1 MDLGKKDSKIYLNNI
16 IARGD
21 YITARSLCY
30 DYLKDF
36 PAPAGLSKSGAN
48 QTTQAYIKNFIYF
61 LDNLDNIKSLY
72 NKGKINLETISI
84 EIYQTKNK
92 KLPFINYSNS
102 PVSNC
107 PGAAAC
113 LVFCYSLNSIRF
125 PAAFTRWA
133 ICSILEAEAPEILT
147 EALAYVCNK
156 RNNKK
161 LIESQGF
168 IDFRLYNDG
177 DFKDL
182 NRLYFWM
189 DFLKQHPYIKAYAYS
204 KSWPLFI
211 QAVKERGE
219 SYFPD
224 NFTLNLSS
232 GSRYHNLKDIMKV
245 YNFTRGEFI
254 AVKIDRKT
262 TGDKLTKFEKQ
273 YIRTKARSM
282 GHKKIFICPGLCGSC
297 SRVGHACGNK
307 DIFKDYTIIT
317 PEH

>member
-1 MDLGKKDSKIYLNNI
+1 MDLGQKESKIYLNNI

-21 YITARSLCY
+21 YTTARALCVE
-30 DYLKDF
+30 YLKEF
-36 PAPAGLSKSGAN
+36 PARRGLSKSGAN

-61 LDNLDNIKSLY
+61 LDNLNNIKGLY
-72 NKGKINLETISI
+72 NNGKILLDTISI

-107 PGAAAC
+107 PGASAC

-147 EALAYVCNK
+147 EALLYVA
-156 RNNKK
+156 NKK
-161 LIESQGF
+161 ANQKIIKSQGY

-182 NRLYFWM
+182 NKLYFWM
-189 DFLKQHPYIKAYAYS
+189 DFLKKHPYIRAYAYS

-219 SYFPD
+219 KYFPD

-232 GSRYHNLKDIMKV
+232 GSKYHNLKDIMKV
-245 YNFTRGEFI
+245 YSFTRGEFL

-262 TGDKLTKFEKQ
+262 TGDKLTKHEKQ
-273 YIRTKARSM
+273 LIRTKAQSM
-282 GHKKIFICPGLCGSC
+282 GHNKIFICPGLCGSC

-307 DIFKDYTIIT
+307 KVFQGYTIIT